1 MKKIIFHE
9 TQVQGTWLSGSKSR
23 CSISSREVVLLN
35 DGKKRSRRK
44 LGAIFKS
51 IGKVALKVVEVI
63 LALATLAEFISLIMN
78 WLGW

>member
-9 TQVQGTWLSGSKSR
+9 TRVQGTWRSGSKSR

-35 DGKKRSRRK
+35 DGKKRSRRR
-44 LGAIFKS
+44 LGTIFKS
-51 IGKVALKVVEVI
+51 IGKAVLNIAKVI
-63 LALATLAEFISLIMN
+63 IAFGTIAKLTLFIIN